1 MKFACY
7 TLGCKV
13 NQYETQAMEQLL
25 MQSGHTLGSFDEI
38 CDGYIINTCTVTAV
52 SDKKS
57 RNAIRRVRKLNPNAV
72 VGVCGCYAQSSPDE
86 IRKLDVDVLIGTD
99 GREAFVRHMIDA
111 AQTRQK
117 WDCVDDAGGS
127 RTFEILPAGGLA
139 ARTRALLKVE
149 DGCNNFCTYC
159 IIPYAR
165 GRVRS
170 MPLDVAVEQARGLAA
185 EGYRE
190 IVINGIE
197 ISSWGWEWKNG
208 SCLRQLLAA
217 LCEAVPGV
225 RIRLGSLE
233 PRTIDEAFCKTLSGY
248 ANLCPQFHL
257 SLQSGSDT
265 VLKRMHRKYDT
276 ARYLE
281 SVRLLRKY
289 FPGCAVTTDLIVGFP
304 GETEEEFAESLE
316 FLKTCGLSMFH
327 IFPYSRRKGTPA
339 ADMPDQ
345 IPNAVKER
353 RAAEAASAAAELEAA
368 YHASMLGTTQQVL
381 FEQEENGLYAGHA
394 MNYVKVYVQAAQLHN
409 ELRAVRV
416 TDLCRDGVFGELEL
430 ALLRPRLAESQKP
443 KPIVQKHC
451 QQRNEQPRAEI
462 LRADLPA
469 NIVRQTAVVPD
480 GIRAVE
486 QGTEHQLRTRYDAGA
501 EKRLRTQRQPRRPF
515 VEHTDERRAQAA
527 VQKHTPMG
535 AAAPEKLYADIDRP
549 ARKHDQAEISK
560 RHFITLALVWSKYT
574 EKFLK
579 K

>member
-1 MKFACY
+1 MKYAFY

-13 NQYETQAMEQLL
+13 NQYETQAMQQLL
-25 MQSGHTLGSFDEI
+25 LQRGDTLGDFDGI
-38 CDGYIINTCTVTAV
+38 CDCYVINTCTVTDM

-57 RNAIRRVRKLNPNAV
+57 RNAIRRVRRRNPEAV
-72 VGVCGCYAQSSPDE
+72 IGVCGCYAQTAPE
-86 IRKLDVDVLIGTD
+86 ELRGMDVDVLIGTD
-99 GREAFVRHMIDA
+99 GRVEFLDRLAQA
-111 AQTRQK
+111 ARDRQH
-117 WDCVDDAGGS
+117 WEHVEDAGLP
-127 RTFEILPAGGLA
+127 RRFEQLPAGGLA
-139 ARTRALLKVE
+139 ERTRALLKVE

-170 MPLDVAVEQARGLAA
+170 MPLNAAVEQARGLAA

-409 ELRAVRV
+409 ELRTVRV
-416 TDLCRDGVFGELEL
+416 TDLCRDGVFGELE
-430 ALLRPRLAESQKP
+430 
-443 KPIVQKHC
+443 
-451 QQRNEQPRAEI
+451 
-462 LRADLPA
+462 
-469 NIVRQTAVVPD
+469 
-480 GIRAVE
+480 
-486 QGTEHQLRTRYDAGA
+486 
-501 EKRLRTQRQPRRPF
+501 
-515 VEHTDERRAQAA
+515 
-527 VQKHTPMG
+527 
-535 AAAPEKLYADIDRP
+535 
-549 ARKHDQAEISK
+549 
-560 RHFITLALVWSKYT
+560 
-574 EKFLK
+574 
-579 K
+579 

>member
-25 MQSGHTLGSFDEI
+25 VQSGHTLGSFDEI

-57 RNAIRRVRKLNPNAV
+57 RNAIRRVRRLNPSAV

-99 GREAFVRHMIDA
+99 GREAFIRHMIDA
-111 AQTRQK
+111 AGTRRK
-117 WDCVDDAGGS
+117 WDCVDDANGP

-170 MPLDVAVEQARGLAA
+170 MPLKAAVEQAKGLAA

-197 ISSWGWEWKNG
+197 ISSWGWEWKDG
-208 SCLRQLLAA
+208 RCLRQLLAA
-217 LCEAVPGV
+217 LCAAVPDV

-233 PRTIDEAFCKTLSGY
+233 PRTIDEEFCRTLSGCR
-248 ANLCPQFHL
+248 NLCPQFHL
-257 SLQSGSDT
+257 SLQSGSDS
-265 VLKRMHRKYDT
+265 VLRRMHRKYDT
-276 ARYLE
+276 GRYLE
-281 SVRLLRKY
+281 SVRLLRQY

-304 GETEEEFAESLE
+304 GETEEEFEQSLA

-353 RAAEAASAAAELEAA
+353 RAAQAAAVAAELEAQ

-394 MNYVKVYVQAAQLHN
+394 MNYVKVYVQAADLHN

-416 TDLCRDGVFGELEL
+416 TGFCRDGVLGELE
-430 ALLRPRLAESQKP
+430 
-443 KPIVQKHC
+443 
-451 QQRNEQPRAEI
+451 
-462 LRADLPA
+462 
-469 NIVRQTAVVPD
+469 
-480 GIRAVE
+480 
-486 QGTEHQLRTRYDAGA
+486 
-501 EKRLRTQRQPRRPF
+501 
-515 VEHTDERRAQAA
+515 
-527 VQKHTPMG
+527 
-535 AAAPEKLYADIDRP
+535 
-549 ARKHDQAEISK
+549 
-560 RHFITLALVWSKYT
+560 
-574 EKFLK
+574 
-579 K
+579 

>member
-99 GREAFVRHMIDA
+99 GREAFVRHMIGA

-170 MPLDVAVEQARGLAA
+170 MPLNAAVEQARGLAA

-208 SCLRQLLAA
+208 SRLPQLLLAV
-217 LCEAVPGV
+217 CEAAPDV

-233 PRTIDEAFCKTLSGY
+233 PRTIDEEFCTMLSGCK
-248 ANLCPQFHL
+248 NLCPHFHL

-265 VLKRMHRKYDT
+265 VLKRMNRKYDT

-281 SVRLLRKY
+281 SVRLLHKH
-289 FPGCAVTTDLIVGFP
+289 FPNCAVTTDLIVGFP
-304 GETEEEFAESLE
+304 GETEQEFSDSLS
-316 FLKTCGLSMFH
+316 FMQTCRLAAVH
-327 IFPYSRRKGTPA
+327 VFPYSRRKGTPA
-339 ADMPDQ
+339 ASMPDQ
-345 IPNAVKER
+345 IEKSEKER
-353 RAAEAASAAAELEAA
+353 RAALAGEVAAEL
-368 YHASMLGTTQQVL
+368 HQTFLTQQIGTDHDVL
-381 FEQEENGLYAGHA
+381 FEQTEKGYFTGHT
-394 MNYVKVYVQAAQLHN
+394 MNYVKVYCDAADLRN
-409 ELRAVRV
+409 EIRRVRV
-416 TDLCRDGVFGELEL
+416 TKLFEDGV
-430 ALLRPRLAESQKP
+430 LAEL
-443 KPIVQKHC
+443 I
-451 QQRNEQPRAEI
+451 
-462 LRADLPA
+462 
-469 NIVRQTAVVPD
+469 
-480 GIRAVE
+480 
-486 QGTEHQLRTRYDAGA
+486 
-501 EKRLRTQRQPRRPF
+501 
-515 VEHTDERRAQAA
+515 
-527 VQKHTPMG
+527 
-535 AAAPEKLYADIDRP
+535 
-549 ARKHDQAEISK
+549 
-560 RHFITLALVWSKYT
+560 
-574 EKFLK
+574 
-579 K
+579 

>member
-1 MKFACY
+1 MKFAFY

-13 NQYETQAMEQLL
+13 NQYETQAMQQMLL
-25 MQSGHTLGSFDEI
+25 ADGHTLGEFDEL

-57 RNAIRRVRKLNPNAV
+57 RNAIRRVRRLNPNAV
-72 VGVCGCYAQSSPDE
+72 VGVCGCYAQANPDE
-86 IRKLDVDVLIGTD
+86 IRKLDVDVLVGTAD
-99 GREAFVRHMIDA
+99 RREFISHLEQA
-111 AQTRQK
+111 AEHKQK
-117 WDCVDDAGGS
+117 WEKIEDNRLGQD
-127 RTFEILPAGGLA
+127 FEILPAGGLA

-149 DGCNNFCTYC
+149 DGCNNFCSYC

-170 MPLDVAVEQARGLAA
+170 MPLDAAVAEAQKLAA

-197 ISSWGWEWKNG
+197 ISSWGQEWKDG
-208 SCLRQLLAA
+208 PVLRDLLAA
-217 LCEAVPGV
+217 ICAAVPEV

-233 PRTIDEAFCKTLSGY
+233 PRTIDEAFCRALAGFP
-248 ANLCPQFHL
+248 NLCPQFHL
-257 SLQSGSDT
+257 SLQSGSDS
-265 VLKRMHRKYDT
+265 VLRRMNRKYDT
-276 ARYLE
+276 ARYAE
-281 SVRLLRKY
+281 SVRLLHTY

-416 TDLCRDGVFGELEL
+416 TDLCRDGVFGELE
-430 ALLRPRLAESQKP
+430 
-443 KPIVQKHC
+443 
-451 QQRNEQPRAEI
+451 
-462 LRADLPA
+462 
-469 NIVRQTAVVPD
+469 
-480 GIRAVE
+480 
-486 QGTEHQLRTRYDAGA
+486 
-501 EKRLRTQRQPRRPF
+501 
-515 VEHTDERRAQAA
+515 
-527 VQKHTPMG
+527 
-535 AAAPEKLYADIDRP
+535 
-549 ARKHDQAEISK
+549 
-560 RHFITLALVWSKYT
+560 
-574 EKFLK
+574 
-579 K
+579 

>member
-1 MKFACY
+1 MKFAFY

-13 NQYETQAMEQLL
+13 NQYETQAMQQMLL
-25 MQSGHTLGSFDEI
+25 ADGHTLGEFDEI

-57 RNAIRRVRKLNPNAV
+57 RNAIRRVRRLNPNAV
-72 VGVCGCYAQSSPDE
+72 VGVCGCYAQANPDE
-86 IRKLDVDVLIGTD
+86 IRKLDVDVLVGTAD
-99 GREAFVRHMIDA
+99 RREFISHLEQA
-111 AQTRQK
+111 AEHKQK
-117 WDCVDDAGGS
+117 WEKIEDNRLGQD
-127 RTFEILPAGGLA
+127 FEILPAGGLT

-149 DGCNNFCTYC
+149 DGCNNFCSYC

-165 GRVRS
+165 GRMRS
-170 MPLDVAVEQARGLAA
+170 MPLDAAVAEAQKLAA

-197 ISSWGWEWKNG
+197 ISSWGQEWKDG
-208 SCLRQLLAA
+208 SVLRDLLAA
-217 LCEAVPGV
+217 ICAAVPDV

-233 PRTIDEAFCKTLSGY
+233 PRTIDEAFCRALAGFP
-248 ANLCPQFHL
+248 NLCPQFHL
-257 SLQSGSDT
+257 SLQSGSDS
-265 VLKRMHRKYDT
+265 VLRRMNRKYDT
-276 ARYLE
+276 ARYAE
-281 SVRLLRKY
+281 SVRLLHTY

-345 IPNAVKER
+345 IPTAVKER

-416 TDLCRDGVFGELEL
+416 TDLCRDGVFGELE
-430 ALLRPRLAESQKP
+430 
-443 KPIVQKHC
+443 
-451 QQRNEQPRAEI
+451 
-462 LRADLPA
+462 
-469 NIVRQTAVVPD
+469 
-480 GIRAVE
+480 
-486 QGTEHQLRTRYDAGA
+486 
-501 EKRLRTQRQPRRPF
+501 
-515 VEHTDERRAQAA
+515 
-527 VQKHTPMG
+527 
-535 AAAPEKLYADIDRP
+535 
-549 ARKHDQAEISK
+549 
-560 RHFITLALVWSKYT
+560 
-574 EKFLK
+574 
-579 K
+579 